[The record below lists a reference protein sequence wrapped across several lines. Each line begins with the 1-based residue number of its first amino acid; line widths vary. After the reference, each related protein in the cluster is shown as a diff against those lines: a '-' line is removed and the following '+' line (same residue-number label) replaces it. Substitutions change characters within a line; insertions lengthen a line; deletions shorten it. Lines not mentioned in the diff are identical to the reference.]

1 MVLVGIEVQGDDH
14 TAVKLEAREV
24 LLRLLAVEH
33 DPNSTNTFPTPGT
46 STPSTGRGIS
56 IERKAP

>member
-1 MVLVGIEVQGDDH
+1 MVLVGIEIRGDDDM
-14 TAVKLEAREV
+14 AVKLAAREV

-33 DPNSTNTFPTPGT
+33 GPNSTNTFPTPGT

-56 IERKAP
+56 IERTTP